1 MPNEETKRLFE
12 DVLGKHEWVDA
23 TAKFA
28 KLDQEH
34 QAKAIND
41 SIKST
46 SCDFP
51 TCNGCKCK
59 GSIPASFVET
69 QYNLQM
75 GIKDVK
81 SGLDIEQ

>member
-1 MPNEETKRLFE
+1 MSSEEVKKLFE
-12 DVLGKHEWVDA
+12 TVLETHNWVDA
-23 TAKFA
+23 KVKFG

-34 QAKAIND
+34 QSAAINN

-51 TCNGCKCK
+51 TCHGCKCK

-75 GIKDVK
+75 GLKDVR
-81 SGLDIEQ
+81 SGLDVEQ